1 MTEAARG
8 TTAVSSTIVGVN
20 QAVLETGSAATGVL
34 DAASSLAQDAETLRS
49 EVSTFLIA
57 VHTV

>member
-1 MTEAARG
+1 M
-8 TTAVSSTIVGVN
+8 SSTIVGVN